1 MSDTCRIN
9 LIGLF
14 IEPIKAINVTLT
26 NQAAGFYF
34 SLWRYCVATRC
45 ITVDTSAYSYA

>member
-1 MSDTCRIN
+1 MSDLDRVN
-9 LIGLF
+9 LIGLI
-14 IEPIKAINVTLT
+14 IEPMKLIDVTLT

-45 ITVDTSAYSYA
+45 ITVDTSAYSHA